1 MREPLDEQLGEPE
14 VAFVG
19 GDRQCRIL
27 GAGHWRR
34 IDVSAFIQQNAAHL
48 HVATRRRLHQRCE
61 ASLPQTIIA
70 SQFSVTRFSFDA
82 NAYNAITRLEN

>member
-1 MREPLDEQLGEPE
+1 MRQPLDEQLGEPE

-19 GDRQCRIL
+19 GDRQRCVL

-48 HVATRRRLHQRCE
+48 HVATRRRLHQWRE
-61 ASLPQTIIA
+61 ASLPQTIIT
-70 SQFSVTRFSFDA
+70 SHFSLTRFPFDA